1 MVQMLS
7 DPTPLLGR
15 PIAFERLVASQLI
28 REDEPISAYD
38 SLPPP
43 PPPPALRSHPK
54 APHLRLVISQ
64 DSPAV
69 AHFDA
74 DQLLAKMFD
83 VFGAGL
89 TAS

>member
-1 MVQMLS
+1 MIQILS
-7 DPTPLLGR
+7 DATQLHGR
-15 PIAFERLVASQLI
+15 PIAFQRLVASQMI
-28 REDEPISAYD
+28 REDEPLSAYG

-54 APHLRLVISQ
+54 APHLRLVVSHNK
-64 DSPAV
+64 PAA

-74 DQLLAKMFD
+74 DEILARMFD